1 MEEKEIFILGAGF
14 SRAIAGDSMPL
25 LHELTKEISE
35 GITSGADNDIKNI
48 WDQYIVQ
55 PNIGNIRSIEKQD
68 PDKNRSNFEDIMTFL
83 SSEFAYEDYKDQH
96 LKAILYR
103 YITDLIVKIFE
114 RKNQEKSIL
123 QAPWL
128 RNFAKRLHNERAEI
142 FTFNYDLVLENLLA
156 QSLNY
161 PNHDFDPIYTI
172 KTMDNSN
179 TNFFNNDARDYWRK
193 SIKLYKLHGSI
204 NWLYDPDFQNG
215 VRIVSSHT
223 LPEYRQG
230 LQCLIV
236 PPTMLKN
243 FELKTKLLDF
253 QWHVFKEKL
262 AQTTKLYIIG
272 YSIPFTDV
280 ATRFVLQTQL
290 NPECE
295 IFIITLKPMMDIE
308 QGWYD
313 LFALQNKSGNLHIL
327 ESGFNEDSI
336 KKIGLS

>member
-1 MEEKEIFILGAGF
+1 M
-14 SRAIAGDSMPL
+14 
-25 LHELTKEISE
+25 
-35 GITSGADNDIKNI
+35 
-48 WDQYIVQ
+48 
-55 PNIGNIRSIEKQD
+55 
-68 PDKNRSNFEDIMTFL
+68 
-83 SSEFAYEDYKDQH
+83 
-96 LKAILYR
+96 
-103 YITDLIVKIFE
+103 
-114 RKNQEKSIL
+114 
-123 QAPWL
+123 
-128 RNFAKRLHNERAEI
+128 HNERAEI
-142 FTFNYDLVLENLLA
+142 FTFNYDLVLENILA

-172 KTMDNSN
+172 KTMDNRN
-179 TNFFNNDARDYWRK
+179 TSFFNNDARDYWRK

-204 NWLYDPDFQNG
+204 NWLYDLDFQNG

-253 QWHVFKEKL
+253 QWHVFKDDL
-262 AQTTKLYIIG
+262 TQASKLYIIG

-295 IFIITLKPMMDIE
+295 IFIVTLKPMLDIE

-327 ESGFNEDSI
+327 ESGFNEGSI

>member
-1 MEEKEIFILGAGF
+1 MEEKEIFVLGAGF
-14 SRAIAGDSMPL
+14 SRAIAGSSMPL

-35 GITSGADNDIKNI
+35 GISSSSDQDIKNI

-55 PNIGNIRSIEKQD
+55 PNIGNIRSIKEEN
-68 PDKNRSNFEDIMTFL
+68 PVKNQSNFEDIMTFL
-83 SSEFAYEDYKDQH
+83 SSDFAYENYKDQH

-123 QAPWL
+123 HAPWL
-128 RNFAKRLHNERAEI
+128 HNFAKYLHNEHAEI

-156 QSLNY
+156 QALDY

-172 KTMDNSN
+172 KTMDNSH
-179 TNFFNNDARDYWRK
+179 TSFFNNDARDYWKK
-193 SIKLYKLHGSI
+193 STKLYKLHGSI

-215 VRIVSSHT
+215 VRVVSSHT

-262 AQTTKLYIIG
+262 AQATKLYIIG
-272 YSIPFTDV
+272 YSIPKTDI
-280 ATRFVLQTQL
+280 ATRYIIQTQL
-290 NPECE
+290 NSECE
-295 IFIITLKPMMDIE
+295 VFIISKNSPIDIE
-308 QGWYD
+308 EGWYE
-313 LFALQNKSGNLHIL
+313 LFSGQHKNENLHIL
-327 ESGFNEDSI
+327 KNGFNEDSL
-336 KKIGLS
+336 KDIGLG

>member
-35 GITSGADNDIKNI
+35 GITSGPDNDIKNI
-48 WDQYIVQ
+48 WDQYIVR
-55 PNIGNIRSIEKQD
+55 PNIGNIRSIDEED
-68 PDKNRSNFEDIMTFL
+68 PDKIRSNFEDIMTFL
-83 SSEFAYEDYKDQH
+83 SSDFAYEDYKDQH

-128 RNFAKRLHNERAEI
+128 HNFAKYLHNERAEI

-253 QWHVFKEKL
+253 QWHVFKDDL
-262 AQTTKLYIIG
+262 TQASKLYIIG

-290 NPECE
+290 NPECR
-295 IFIITLKPMMDIE
+295 IFIVTLKPMMDIE

-327 ESGFNEDSI
+327 ESGFNEYSI

>member
-25 LHELTKEISE
+25 LHELTKEISK
-35 GITSGADNDIKNI
+35 GITSGSDNDIKNI

-55 PNIGNIRSIEKQD
+55 PNIGNIRSIEEQD

-83 SSEFAYEDYKDQH
+83 SSDFAYEDYKDQH

-128 RNFAKRLHNERAEI
+128 HNFAKRLHNERAEI

-156 QSLNY
+156 QSLSY

-172 KTMDNSN
+172 KTMDNSHN
-179 TNFFNNDARDYWRK
+179 GLFRNEARAYWEQ

-253 QWHVFKEKL
+253 QWHVFKDNL
-262 AQTTKLYIIG
+262 TQVTKLYIIG

-295 IFIITLKPMMDIE
+295 VFIISQNPTIDTE
-308 QGWYD
+308 EGWYE
-313 LFALQNKSGNLHIL
+313 LFSSQHKNEKLHIL
-327 ESGFNEDSI
+327 KNGFNEDSI
-336 KKIGLS
+336 KAVKLD